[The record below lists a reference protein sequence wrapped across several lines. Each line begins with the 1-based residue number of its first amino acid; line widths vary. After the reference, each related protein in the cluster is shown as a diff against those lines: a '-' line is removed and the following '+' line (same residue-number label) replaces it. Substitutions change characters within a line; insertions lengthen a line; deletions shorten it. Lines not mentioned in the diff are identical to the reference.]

1 MSSLIKLFEHLEKH
15 PGMYFHTAE
24 RSRSIHLL
32 QAFLLGVD
40 CGREWHAEPRELDCF
55 SEWVAAHYR
64 AILDSRGGLDLILEH
79 VNGDDQLAYDEFFR
93 LLPDYL
99 RDRQELG
106 WEGIH
111 TRFGDIQGDL
121 YEALRKESDTP

>member
-1 MSSLIKLFEHLEKH
+1 M
-15 PGMYFHTAE
+15 
-24 RSRSIHLL
+24 
-32 QAFLLGVD
+32 
-40 CGREWHAEPRELDCF
+40 
-55 SEWVAAHYR
+55 AAHYR
-64 AILDSRGGLDLILEH
+64 AILDGRGGLDLILEH

-106 WEGIH
+106 SEGIH

-121 YEALRKESDTP
+121 YEALHKESDSP